1 MLKEV
6 TKKLEGN
13 DRFEGYAIEL
23 MQGIAGILHFNVT
36 FKLVDDGKYGGMD
49 EHGNW
54 NGMMKEVLEGV
65 EGTDPGADF
74 AVADL
79 SITSQ
84 RCVLNVPPI
93 FHTALKNWRCLCST
107 LILFNIFNY
116 RASALTFSMPWMT
129 LGISIVYVKPRPAP
143 PSLLSF
149 LSPFTN
155 EVWSYTVFGYIFVS
169 LLMFVLAR

>member
-65 EGTDPGADF
+65 DGTDPGADF

-84 RCVLNVPPI
+84 RCVLNFLPI
-93 FHTALKNWRCLCST
+93 HST
-107 LILFNIFNY
+107 QKLVISVLDFDCVQYFQ
-116 RASALTFSMPWMT
+116 LQ
-129 LGISIVYVKPRPAP
+129 GIS
-143 PSLLSF
+143 SDF
-149 LSPFTN
+149 
-155 EVWSYTVFGYIFVS
+155 
-169 LLMFVLAR
+169 

>member
-1 MLKEV
+1 MQPYTMLKEV

-54 NGMMKEVLEGV
+54 NGMMYEVIHGV
-65 EGTDPGADF
+65 EDGGADF

-84 RCVLNVPPI
+84 RYVSYP
-93 FHTALKNWRCLCST
+93 
-107 LILFNIFNY
+107 LFN
-116 RASALTFSMPWMT
+116 SETP
-129 LGISIVYVKPRPAP
+129 LGD
-143 PSLLSF
+143 
-149 LSPFTN
+149 
-155 EVWSYTVFGYIFVS
+155 
-169 LLMFVLAR
+169 

>member
-23 MQGIAGILHFNVT
+23 MQGIARILHFNVT

-84 RCVLNVPPI
+84 RCVLNFPPI
-93 FHTALKNWRCLCST
+93 FHEARVSRRCL
-107 LILFNIFNY
+107 LGQVKFPF
-116 RASALTFSMPWMT
+116 FSIT
-129 LGISIVYVKPRPAP
+129 AP
-143 PSLLSF
+143 
-149 LSPFTN
+149 
-155 EVWSYTVFGYIFVS
+155 
-169 LLMFVLAR
+169 

>member
-1 MLKEV
+1 MSVLFSFQPYTMLKEV

-84 RCVLNVPPI
+84 RYVLNFPP
-93 FHTALKNWRCLCST
+93 FFSHST
-107 LILFNIFNY
+107 KKLEISVLDFNSIQYFQ
-116 RASALTFSMPWMT
+116 LQ
-129 LGISIVYVKPRPAP
+129 GIS
-143 PSLLSF
+143 SDF
-149 LSPFTN
+149 
-155 EVWSYTVFGYIFVS
+155 
-169 LLMFVLAR
+169 